1 MHILTIFLLLLDY
14 SNEKGG
20 LDMNYKKLLKEV
32 AKEYNATPKEVDFEI
47 RKAIEATGLDITPQD
62 FISMVAEKVK
72 SERLH

>member
-1 MHILTIFLLLLDY
+1 
-14 SNEKGG
+14 
-20 LDMNYKKLLKEV
+20 MNYKKLLKEV